1 MESESEQQRNQN
13 EFKELVKKYGL
24 TNKQAAEL
32 IEKQTNQ
39 NISERKL
46 RTWLA
51 DPALIS
57 SRAMPNWAITG
68 LKEATRKI
76 KEEDIK

>member
-1 MESESEQQRNQN
+1 MESESEHQRNQK

-39 NISERKL
+39 KIGERTL

-57 SRAMPNWAITG
+57 ARKMPNWVLAG
-68 LKEATRKI
+68 LKNALMGYFA
-76 KEEDIK
+76 